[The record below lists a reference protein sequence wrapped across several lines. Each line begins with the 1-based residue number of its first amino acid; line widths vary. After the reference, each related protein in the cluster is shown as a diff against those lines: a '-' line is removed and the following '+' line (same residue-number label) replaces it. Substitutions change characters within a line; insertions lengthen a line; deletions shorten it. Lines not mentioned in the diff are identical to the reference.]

1 MKEIVHIQA
10 GQCGN
15 QISTKFWEVIC
26 GDHGI
31 DPTGVCRGGT
41 DLQLERVNVFFDES
55 EHGRYMPRSVLVD
68 LEPGTMDAIRSGPY
82 GQIFHPDNFVF
93 GQNGSG
99 NNWAKGFYTEGAELV
114 EQVLEVVR
122 KEAEGC
128 DRLQGFQLTH
138 SLGGGTG
145 SGMGTLIAS
154 KVRDEYSDRIMCT
167 YSVMPSRKVS
177 EVITE
182 AYNAI
187 LSANQLLGNTDETF
201 CIDNEAL
208 FDICYRTLK
217 LTAPSYG
224 DLNHIVSNTMSGVTS
239 SMRFPGQQN
248 TDLRKLAVNM
258 IPFPRLHFLV
268 PGFAP
273 LISRGGALYRSLTVA
288 KLTQAIFDPKN
299 MLGACNPS
307 QGRYLTVAAIF
318 RGRVSMA
325 EVDQEM
331 LNQKNKSSNHFVEW
345 LPCNIQTAVCD
356 IPPPNLKMSATFIG
370 NNTSIQEIFQRMST
384 QFTGMYRRK
393 AYIHLYTGEGM
404 DEMEFT
410 EAESNINDLVSEYQ
424 QYQEASC
431 NDYDLSDDEEEEAD
445 V

>member
-1 MKEIVHIQA
+1 MREIVHIQT

-15 QISTKFWEVIC
+15 QISSKFWEQIC
-26 GDHGI
+26 GEHGV
-31 DPTGVCRGGT
+31 DPTGVYRGAS
-41 DLQLERVNVFFDES
+41 DLQLDRVNVFFNEAAS
-55 EHGRYMPRSVLVD
+55 GRYTPRSVLVD
-68 LEPGTMDAIRSGPY
+68 LEPGTMDAIRSGSH
-82 GQIFHPDNFVF
+82 GQMFLPDNFVF

-114 EQVLEVVR
+114 EQVMDVVR
-122 KEAEGC
+122 REAEGC

-154 KVRDEYSDRIMCT
+154 KVRDEYSDRVMCT
-167 YSVMPSRKVS
+167 YSILPSRKVS

-239 SMRFPGQQN
+239 SMRFPGQLN
-248 TDLRKLAVNM
+248 TDLRKLAVNL
-258 IPFPRLHFLV
+258 IPFPRLHFLI

-273 LISRGGALYRSLTVA
+273 LTSRGCVQYRALSVA
-288 KLTQAIFDPKN
+288 KLAQEIFGAKN
-299 MLGACNPS
+299 MMAACNPN
-307 QGRYLTVAAIF
+307 QGRYLTVASIF
-318 RGRVSMA
+318 RGQLSMA
-325 EVDQEM
+325 EVEQEM
-331 LNQKNKSSNHFVEW
+331 LNHKNKNSNHFVEW
-345 LPCNIQTAVCD
+345 LPCNIQMAVCD
-356 IPPPNLKMSATFIG
+356 IPPRNLKMSATFIG
-370 NNTSIQEIFQRMST
+370 NNTSIQELFRRMSK
-384 QFTGMYRRK
+384 QFTGMYRKR
-393 AYIHLYTGEGM
+393 AYVHLYTGEGM
-404 DEMEFT
+404 DQLEFL

-424 QYQEASC
+424 QYQDASC
-431 NDYDLSDDEEEEAD
+431 DENAMSDEEEC
-445 V
+445 

>member
-1 MKEIVHIQA
+1 MKEILHIQT

-15 QISTKFWEVIC
+15 QISSMFWEQIC
-26 GDHGI
+26 GEHGI
-31 DPTGVCRGGT
+31 ESSGVYRGT
-41 DLQLERVNVFFDES
+41 EDVQLERVNVFFTES
-55 EHGRYMPRSVLVD
+55 AGGRYVPRTVLVD
-68 LEPGTMDAIRSGPY
+68 LEPGTMDAIRSGPF
-82 GQIFHPDNFVF
+82 GKIFPPDNFVF

-99 NNWAKGFYTEGAELV
+99 NNWTKGFYTEGAELV
-114 EQVLEVVR
+114 EQVMDVIR
-122 KEAEGC
+122 KETEAC

-167 YSVMPSRKVS
+167 YSILPSPKVS

-208 FDICYRTLK
+208 FDICHRTLR

-224 DLNHIVSNTMSGVTS
+224 DLNHIVCNTMAGVTS
-239 SMRFPGQQN
+239 SMRFPGQLN

-258 IPFPRLHFLV
+258 VPFPRLHFLI

-273 LISRGGALYRSLTVA
+273 LTSRGCLRFRAHSVA
-288 KLTQAIFDPKN
+288 MLTQEIFGSKN
-299 MLGACNPS
+299 IMAACNPS
-307 QGRYLTVAAIF
+307 HGRYLTVSSIY
-318 RGRVSMA
+318 RGRLSMA
-325 EVDQEM
+325 EVEQEM
-331 LNQKNKSSNHFVEW
+331 MSHKNKHSNNFVEW
-345 LPCNIQTAVCD
+345 LPSNIQMAVCD
-356 IPPPNLKMSATFIG
+356 VPPTNLKMSATFIA
-370 NNTSIQEIFQRMST
+370 NNTSIQELFLRICKQCNR
-384 QFTGMYRRK
+384 MYRKR
-393 AYIHLYTGEGM
+393 AYVHLYTGEGM
-404 DEMEFT
+404 DQSELI

-431 NDYDLSDDEEEEAD
+431 DANDLSDEEE
-445 V
+445 